1 MHVGVVPQAHDLVLA
16 ADNLDLAVDQV
27 DDLGEGLLSGGGLLR
42 VDVGGLQEREEQLA
56 GATVIRVRCCEH
68 NWNIQSLKRLQALVA
83 HMIRSIVG
91 QNYRISSPSFP
102 LSIQNRAQL
111 LEEDAHGLR
120 VVVALTHGIVDV
132 SKSI

>member
-56 GATVIRVRCCEH
+56 GATVIQVRCCEH

-111 LEEDAHGLR
+111 LEEDAHGL
-120 VVVALTHGIVDV
+120 
-132 SKSI
+132 